1 MKLGRPHRY
10 ALPGRD
16 LSGCGKVQD
25 GGDDRCGFGVG
36 LGAVRTAVRYV

>member
-1 MKLGRPHRY
+1 MKFGRPHRY

-25 GGDDRCGFGVG
+25 EEVDGCEFCLG